1 MRNLFCLTIMM
12 LMALLPHGAQAQKRQ
27 DGIAVVVGNAV
38 ITQSDINDR
47 LGLIISSSG
56 LPNQPDIRDRV
67 RPQVVAM
74 LIEEEIKRAHAK
86 RLKLSVDPADVDKAL
101 TTIAEQNRLSLA
113 EFKKMLAARR
123 VSVKSLR
130 DQIEAQMM
138 WSRVVGRELRPQITV
153 REQDITAELERLTS
167 LIGQNEYLL
176 AEILLVADNRREEA
190 TLANLA
196 SRLMSELRANPNN
209 FPRLAQQF
217 SRAAGAAQGGSM
229 GWVTDNQIPKEI
241 ADKVRA
247 ATKGALIGPVKTNT
261 GTSIILVRDIR
272 TRTTETLPDREAI
285 ATRLGNERL
294 DRLQRGYYQDLRGAT
309 FVEQRP

>member
-1 MRNLFCLTIMM
+1 MM